1 MMEEEGKKDFFTR
14 IAPFS
19 VCLWL
24 LCVLNTVFVW
34 FPLGIFLRYIAFCG
48 VFVISLV
55 IAKTSYANKNV
66 WPIFFTFLFLV
77 WISVHYGIS
86 ATLRNVA
93 SFVPLLLLYAWP
105 KSLLYSSYKLFR
117 YVVLFFCVGS
127 SVITVLSFVGLTNY
141 IPFFEM
147 PAQSPLHINRGDYYY
162 VYGIFPELHSVGDVF
177 YRACGMMEEPGHFSV
192 ILGLIYII
200 DRITHRKINPLIIIC
215 AVLTFSSNFL
225 FAVLF
230 VELKN
235 IFHFRNKVL
244 FWVSGVIVFSVII
257 YCVLP
262 EEIQDMVYNIAYERN
277 FGKAS
282 ETYSETNSFTS
293 LLDNRANDHGTRL
306 YNSMTTEELAIGGLG
321 DKNVVLSDYRG
332 MILNY
337 GWIGLMISWSILLAL
352 IYKLDKVLLI
362 GVLLYIFIIF
372 LHRSWMYFLPYMY
385 FFVFL
390 VASFCQKN
398 MIYGRISKK

>member
-1 MMEEEGKKDFFTR
+1 MMEEERKKDFVTR

-24 LCVLNTVFVW
+24 LCVLKTVLVW
-34 FPLGIFLRYIAFCG
+34 FPFGIYLSYIAFCW
-48 VFVISLV
+48 VVVISLEIV
-55 IAKTSYANKNV
+55 KTSYASKNA
-66 WPIFFTFLFLV
+66 WPIFFTTLYLA
-77 WISVHYGIS
+77 WICVHYGIS

-192 ILGLIYII
+192 ILGFIYMI
-200 DRITHRKINPLIIIC
+200 DRITHRKINPLIILC
-215 AVLTFSSNFL
+215 AILTFSSNFF
-225 FAVLF
+225 FAVFL

-235 IFHFRNKVL
+235 FFHLRTKVL
-244 FWVSGVIVFSVII
+244 LWVTGLVVFSFII
-257 YCVLP
+257 YHALP
-262 EEIQDMVYNIAYERN
+262 REMQDTVYNIAYERN
-277 FGKAS
+277 FGRAS
-282 ETYSETNSFTS
+282 ETYSETSSFTS
-293 LLDNRANDHGTRL
+293 LLDDRANDYGVGIFK
-306 YNSMTTEELAIGGLG
+306 NMTPEESAFGGQG
-321 DKNVVLSDYRG
+321 DRNVILSDYRG
-332 MILNY
+332 FVLYY
-337 GWIGLMISWSILLAL
+337 GWIGLLISWSILLAL
-352 IYKLDKVLLI
+352 TYKLDKVI
-362 GVLLYIFIIF
+362 FISILLYSFIVF
-372 LHRSWMYFLPYMY
+372 LHRSWMYFSPYMY

-390 VASFCQKN
+390 VASFCRKN
-398 MIYGRISKK
+398 KIYGRIS

>member
-1 MMEEEGKKDFFTR
+1 MMEEERKKDFVTR

-34 FPLGIFLRYIAFCG
+34 FPFGIYLRYIAFCW
-48 VFVISLV
+48 VVVISLEIV
-55 IAKTSYANKNV
+55 KTSYASKNA
-66 WPIFFTFLFLV
+66 WPIFFTTLYLA
-77 WISVHYGIS
+77 WICVHYGIS

-192 ILGLIYII
+192 ILGFIYMI
-200 DRITHRKINPLIIIC
+200 DRITHRKINPLIILC
-215 AVLTFSSNFL
+215 AILTFSSNFF
-225 FAVLF
+225 FAVFF

-235 IFHFRNKVL
+235 FFHLRTKVL
-244 FWVSGVIVFSVII
+244 LWVTGLVVFSFII
-257 YCVLP
+257 YHALP
-262 EEIQDMVYNIAYERN
+262 REMQDTVYNIAYERN
-277 FGKAS
+277 FGRAS
-282 ETYSETNSFTS
+282 ETYSETSSFTS
-293 LLDNRANDHGTRL
+293 LLDDRANDYGVGIFKM
-306 YNSMTTEELAIGGLG
+306 MTPEESAFGGQG
-321 DKNVVLSDYRG
+321 DRNVILSDYRG
-332 MILNY
+332 FVLYY
-337 GWIGLMISWSILLAL
+337 GWIGLLISWSILLAL
-352 IYKLDKVLLI
+352 TYKLDKVI
-362 GVLLYIFIIF
+362 FISILLYSFIIF
-372 LHRSWMYFLPYMY
+372 LHRSWMYFSPYMY

-390 VASFCQKN
+390 VASFCRKN
-398 MIYGRISKK
+398 KIYGRIS